1 MSKSEKKYAE
11 TPLMKQYNNI
21 KAKYPDALLLFR
33 VGDFYETFG
42 EDAINTSKALGI
54 VLTKRRN
61 GAAAYVELAGFPHHS
76 LDSYLPKLVRAG
88 YRVAICDQLEDP
100 KLAKKIVKRGVTEL
114 VTPGVSLNDNVLE
127 QKKNNFLAAIHQ
139 ETGTNGIAF
148 LDISTGEFF
157 IAEGNNEYIDKLI
170 QGLQPSEV
178 VVQRQKR
185 NKFIERFGDAFYISV
200 FDDWVFSNEFAD
212 DLLIK
217 HFNTTSLKG
226 FGIENMP
233 LGIIAAGAI
242 LHYLFETHHDKLD
255 HINGISRLD
264 ESNYVWL
271 DRFTMRNL
279 ELLFSINPD
288 GLSLIDVIDKTESPM
303 GARMMRRW
311 ISMPLKDKEKIEA
324 RLDVVEFFSKNT
336 QLRNKLLSQIKKIGD
351 LERLIS
357 KVATARISPRELA
370 QLLRALLAVEEIKSI
385 LAESDFEQ
393 LKKMSDQ
400 LNQCDSLIQKLK
412 TSLVEEPPMSIG
424 KGKVIAN
431 GVSEELDELRSIA
444 FSGKDFLKQIQE
456 RESAN
461 TGIPSL
467 KIGYNNVF
475 GYYLEVTNVHKDK
488 VPGEWHR
495 KQTLTG
501 SERYITEELKEYEQK
516 ILGAEEKILALE
528 HRLFDQIVAYSAEFV
543 KPIQIDASVIAAV
556 DCLMSF
562 AIVSKENKYN
572 KPELNDLY
580 SINIEAGRHP
590 VIEQNMKVGESYV
603 ANNIFLD
610 NETQQIII
618 LTGPNMSGKSALL
631 RQTALI
637 VLMAQIGCFVPARK
651 AEIGLV
657 DKIFTR
663 VGASD
668 NISSGESTF
677 MVEMNET
684 ASILN
689 NISNRS
695 LILLDEIG
703 RGTSTYDGISIAWS
717 ITEFLHNHGAFRPKV
732 LFATHYHELNS
743 MASSMERIKNYHIS
757 IKEIG
762 NKIIFL
768 RKLKSGGS
776 EHSFGIHVAEMA
788 GMPRSVLA
796 KAKEML
802 AVLEKSRNN
811 QELNK
816 KVKSLPKADDFQ
828 LSFIQLDDP
837 LLHQIKDDILST
849 NIDTLTPVEALMK
862 LNEIKKLLGG

>member
-1 MSKSEKKYAE
+1 
-11 TPLMKQYNNI
+11 
-21 KAKYPDALLLFR
+21 
-33 VGDFYETFG
+33 
-42 EDAINTSKALGI
+42 
-54 VLTKRRN
+54 
-61 GAAAYVELAGFPHHS
+61 
-76 LDSYLPKLVRAG
+76 
-88 YRVAICDQLEDP
+88 
-100 KLAKKIVKRGVTEL
+100 
-114 VTPGVSLNDNVLE
+114 
-127 QKKNNFLAAIHQ
+127 
-139 ETGTNGIAF
+139 
-148 LDISTGEFF
+148 
-157 IAEGNNEYIDKLI
+157 
-170 QGLQPSEV
+170 
-178 VVQRQKR
+178 
-185 NKFIERFGDAFYISV
+185 
-200 FDDWVFSNEFAD
+200 
-212 DLLIK
+212 
-217 HFNTTSLKG
+217 
-226 FGIENMP
+226 
-233 LGIIAAGAI
+233 
-242 LHYLFETHHDKLD
+242 
-255 HINGISRLD
+255 
-264 ESNYVWL
+264 
-271 DRFTMRNL
+271 
-279 ELLFSINPD
+279 
-288 GLSLIDVIDKTESPM
+288 
-303 GARMMRRW
+303 
-311 ISMPLKDKEKIEA
+311 
-324 RLDVVEFFSKNT
+324 
-336 QLRNKLLSQIKKIGD
+336 
-351 LERLIS
+351 
-357 KVATARISPRELA
+357 
-370 QLLRALLAVEEIKSI
+370 LLRALLAVEEIKSI

-637 VLMAQIGCFVPARK
+637 VLMAQIGCFVPAKK